1 MGAVWRL
8 SPCEEPPVLEQDR
21 VAAMWVKIFFLVRV
35 PTKEV

>member
-1 MGAVWRL
+1 
-8 SPCEEPPVLEQDR
+8 VLEQDR